1 MKKIGFIDY
10 YISEWHADNYPA
22 WFKEVNEA
30 LGYDYEITY
39 AWAEEYVSPVDGKN
53 TDEWCKEMGITRL
66 ATIEEICEKSDYLLI
81 LAPSN
86 PEKHLQYAKLVF
98 PYGKP
103 TYIDK
108 PFSDSVENA
117 NAIFALAEQYGVK
130 FFSSSALRYAE
141 ELNTVD
147 TCVAMTTTGGYG
159 SVEEYIIHQAEMIV
173 KKVGLGAN
181 AIKAQRITDNEYTFT
196 VLFPDERRAGMH
208 FVKGNAPFS
217 AIMSKGDGSDAVYTL
232 AETNTFKGLLKDIL
246 TFFETGN
253 RSFDSAETLEVNNL
267 VVAAIKAKNSLDE
280 WIAI

>member
-1 MKKIGFIDY
+1 MKKIGFVDF

-22 WFKEVNEA
+22 WFKEVNEK
-30 LGYDYEITY
+30 LGYEYEIAY
-39 AWAEEYVSPVDGKN
+39 AWAEQYVSPVDGKN
-53 TDEWCKEMGITRL
+53 TDEWCKEMGIARCE
-66 ATIEEICEKSDYLLI
+66 TIEEICEKSDFLLI

-86 PEKHLQYAKLVF
+86 PEKHLEYAKLVF

-108 PFSDSVENA
+108 PFSDSIENA
-117 NAIFALAEQYGVK
+117 NAIFALGEQYGVP

-147 TCVAMTTTGGYG
+147 SCVAISTTGGYG
-159 SVEEYIIHQAEMIV
+159 SVEEYIIHQAEMVV
-173 KKVGLGAN
+173 KKVGFGAN

-196 VLFPDERRAGMH
+196 IMFPDDRRASMH

-217 AIMSKGDGSDAVYTL
+217 AIMTKGDGSDAVYTP
-232 AETNTFKGLLKDIL
+232 AKTNTFKGLLADIL
-246 TFFETGN
+246 TFFETGK
-253 RSFDSAETLEVNNL
+253 RSFDPAQTLEVNKL
-267 VVAAIKAKNSLDE
+267 VLAAIQAKNSLDE